1 MIENKIRDQAQR
13 LLELQNYIEICEKR
27 IKQMNPNHVLPVRE
41 QHLQQNMDNN
51 KSCDVE
57 SLNNLINDLKT
68 LLQLKDQEIMQHMR
82 KYDSLS
88 TKYNKSVSDTL
99 PKNKVAY
106 MEKNKTNF
114 TFPSVDKIPNE
125 KLREAY
131 SKLYT
136 SVKEII
142 VEKEQI
148 LDNLRRETIY
158 NEEQRNYIEILK
170 QTIDTTIVKLN
181 INSAVQNQKY
191 LTHKL

>member
-1 MIENKIRDQAQR
+1 
-13 LLELQNYIEICEKR
+13 
-27 IKQMNPNHVLPVRE
+27 
-41 QHLQQNMDNN
+41 MDNN